1 MASSGDV
8 ELSVVSSRANLED
21 KDSSGS
27 DSEEED
33 VKTNEC
39 QYDGSANRLK
49 TKNVMRDSLQ

>member
-27 DSEEED
+27 DSEEEG
-33 VKTNEC
+33 VKTNEDVSTTAP
-39 QYDGSANRLK
+39 QTD
-49 TKNVMRDSLQ
+49 